1 MASDLTDLK
10 NKVAFAF
17 LMINA
22 VFVILVF
29 LLQLEKE
36 SIHINWPFGRQS
48 NVTYQPLST
57 EVSTLKFEQFSRFNL
72 YRNIV

>member
-1 MASDLTDLK
+1 MAGELK
-10 NKVAFAF
+10 ELRNKVSFAF

-36 SIHINWPFGRQS
+36 TIHINWPFGGET
-48 NVTYQPLST
+48 NVTYQPLTS
-57 EVSTLKFEQFSRFNL
+57 EVSIAL
-72 YRNIV
+72 

>member
-1 MASDLTDLK
+1 MAGALKDLK
-10 NKVAFAF
+10 NNVSFAF

-36 SIHINWPFGRQS
+36 SIHINWPFGS
-48 NVTYQPLST
+48 DTNVSYVPQST
-57 EVSTLKFEQFSRFNL
+57 EVSKF
-72 YRNIV
+72 

>member
-1 MASDLTDLK
+1 MAKKLAELK
-10 NKVAFAF
+10 NSVSGAF

-36 SIHINWPFGRQS
+36 SIHIDWPFGS
-48 NVTYQPLST
+48 DTNVSYVPVGT
-57 EVSTLKFEQFSRFNL
+57 EVVFLEQISNSTND
-72 YRNIV
+72 Y

>member
-1 MASDLTDLK
+1 MAAALKDLR
-10 NKVAFAF
+10 NKVSFAF

-36 SIHINWPFGRQS
+36 SIHIDWPFDGKT
-48 NVTYQPLST
+48 NVTYQPLTS
-57 EVSTLKFEQFSRFNL
+57 EVCRTN
-72 YRNIV
+72 